1 MKKRLFPLL
10 LVLTLLLTLCTPF
23 AQAEGRALSITSA
36 SGRAGE
42 TVSVQVRLTGSVYS
56 GRFELAYDAAELA
69 RCSNGAAQTAQ
80 CASSTTNSPVCCS

>member
-42 TVSVQVRLTGSVYS
+42 TVSPLHAAIP
-56 GRFELAYDAAELA
+56 RFCGDAGNWQRPHAEKHP
-69 RCSNGAAQTAQ
+69 
-80 CASSTTNSPVCCS
+80 PV

>member
-42 TVSVQVRLTGSVYS
+42 TVSVHRQRVQRQIRACV
-56 GRFELAYDAAELA
+56 
-69 RCSNGAAQTAQ
+69 
-80 CASSTTNSPVCCS
+80 

>member
-23 AQAEGRALSITSA
+23 AQAEGRTLSITSA

-42 TVSVQVRLTGSVYS
+42 TVSVSYTHLT
-56 GRFELAYDAAELA
+56 LPTKA
-69 RCSNGAAQTAQ
+69 
-80 CASSTTNSPVCCS
+80 

>member
-23 AQAEGRALSITSA
+23 AQAEGRTLSITSA

-56 GRFELAYDAAELA
+56 GRFELAYDPAELELLQW
-69 RCSNGAAQTAQ
+69 SGADGAI
-80 CASSTTNSPVCCS
+80 ASSTTNSPVCCS

>member
-10 LVLTLLLTLCTPF
+10 LVLMLLLTLCTPF
-23 AQAEGRALSITSA
+23 AQAAGRALSITSA

-56 GRFELAYDAAELA
+56 GRFELAYDSAEIELLQWSA
-69 RCSNGAAQTAQ
+69 CRRRNVRFQPRTAL
-80 CASSTTNSPVCCS
+80 VCCS

>member
-10 LVLTLLLTLCTPF
+10 LVLTLLITLCTPF
-23 AQAEGRALSITSA
+23 AQAAGRVLTVTSA

-56 GRFELAYDAAELA
+56 GRFELAYDAE
-69 RCSNGAAQTAQ
+69 RSSCSNGAAQTAQ
-80 CASSTTNSPVCCS
+80 CASSTTNSLVCCS